1 MSPRGISYSNH
12 VRHPPFHSVRL
23 DIVRCVAPAVPENVE
38 GNHSCLFRKQIT
50 PTGIDPALRGLR
62 KPMVHEYRKA
72 FACDFVVKTAA

>member
-1 MSPRGISYSNH
+1 
-12 VRHPPFHSVRL
+12 
-23 DIVRCVAPAVPENVE
+23 VPENVE